1 MNDLLKI
8 SALNGGLH
16 RRWMPKS
23 DLLIILLNVD
33 DNFFKLNGLWDY
45 GTFLVFFSVY
55 SAFESTHCHLKCLA
69 EIYGHINAILT
80 HRELMDR

>member
-8 SALNGGLH
+8 SALNEGLH

-33 DNFFKLNGLWDY
+33 DNFF
-45 GTFLVFFSVY
+45 
-55 SAFESTHCHLKCLA
+55 
-69 EIYGHINAILT
+69 
-80 HRELMDR
+80 